1 MKTKDIGSIKDL
13 YFTSW
18 KQYLHSNLL
27 HFYSYADVVG
37 TIFDFYKDNK
47 NERKIQH
54 SYNYACR

>member
-1 MKTKDIGSIKDL
+1 MKTKDIGLIKDL

-54 SYNYACR
+54 